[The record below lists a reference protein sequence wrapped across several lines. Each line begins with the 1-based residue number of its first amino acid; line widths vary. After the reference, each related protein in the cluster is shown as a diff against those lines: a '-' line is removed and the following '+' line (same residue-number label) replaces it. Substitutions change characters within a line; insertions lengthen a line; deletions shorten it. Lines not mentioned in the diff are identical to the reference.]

1 MSKCVLHIFSSR
13 DLEESS
19 LHKILSSIWNSF
31 ICRERSKFF
40 HCLQVE
46 GTSTPSS
53 IVAVNNLQSQHQRRR
68 APFSPQPLQPLS
80 FLRLFDKGRSDRYEM
95 IPPCTFLIYTSVTI
109 HYVESFSCGIFK
121 NNVSKTD
128 LLRSAVWSLA
138 LFWIVPPTPNPPRT
152 SAEDGVSTALGPGAF
167 PTVVTKS
174 GHKAAAHHAPLF
186 CWLN

>member
-40 HCLQVE
+40 HCSQVE

-80 FLRLFDKGRSDRYEM
+80 CLRLFDKGRSDRYEL

-109 HYVESFSCGIFK
+109 HDVESLSCDIFK

-138 LFWIVPPTPNPPRT
+138 LFWIFPPTHRGHRLRT
-152 SAEDGVSTALGPGAF
+152 VYLPTALGLGA
-167 PTVVTKS
+167 
-174 GHKAAAHHAPLF
+174 
-186 CWLN
+186 C